1 MTYRL
6 RNIGLAIALAA
17 VAVLLVFYYV
27 AQERGRLQEDQE
39 LVPVWVAAKNI
50 PSGTSGAELESGGYI
65 EKAEVERSIVA
76 PGALLEPQDVA
87 TKIVS
92 EPVYKGEQV
101 SQLRFRSQAERG
113 VRAQLTGNL
122 RAFQV
127 PGTEHQLLAGTLQE
141 GDRVDVVATIKYA
154 NQRGGVYGRTI
165 KYKFVNFGPVPTGTS
180 NEELTASRVVLR
192 DLLVL
197 RAPKVQT
204 TTSKLADGAEQ
215 GKGLSVLLAVTDAQA
230 QKLAFVVR
238 DDGPAWTLQLRP
250 PLDSSDSPDSVETV
264 ATVLT
269 DGLKSQQIAL
279 LTPEGGS

>member
-50 PSGTSGAELESGGYI
+50 PAGTSGAELESGGYI
-65 EKAEVERSIVA
+65 EKAEIERSIVA

-92 EPVYKGEQV
+92 EQVYKGEQV

-127 PGTEHQLLAGTLQE
+127 PGTDYQLLAGTLQE
-141 GDRVDVVATIKYA
+141 GDRVDVVATI
-154 NQRGGVYGRTI
+154 N
-165 KYKFVNFGPVPTGTS
+165 YKFVNFGPVPTGTS

-197 RAPKVQT
+197 RAPELQT

-238 DDGPAWTLQLRP
+238 DDGPSWTLQLRP
-250 PLDSSDSPDSVETV
+250 ALDASDSPDSVETV

>member
-27 AQERGRLQEDQE
+27 AQERGRLQQDQE
-39 LVPVWVAAKNI
+39 LVTVWVATKNI

-65 EKAEVERSIVA
+65 EESEIERSIRA
-76 PGALLEPQDVA
+76 PGALLDPQDVA

-92 EPVYKGEQV
+92 EPLYKGEQV

-141 GDRVDVVATIKYA
+141 GDRVDVVATI
-154 NQRGGVYGRTI
+154 N
-165 KYKFVNFGPVPTGTS
+165 YKFVNFGSVPQGTS

-197 RAPKVQT
+197 RAPKQEST
-204 TTSKLADGAEQ
+204 GTKIADGANQ
-215 GKGLSVLLAVTDAQA
+215 GNLSALLAVTDAQA

-250 PLDSSDSPDSVETV
+250 PLDASDSPDSVETV
-264 ATVLT
+264 ATILM
-269 DGLKSQQIAL
+269 DGLKAQQIAL
-279 LTPEGGS
+279 LVPEGGS